1 MAKRMFWDLVNEV
14 IARSDIVLEVLDA
27 RMIEETR
34 NEEVE
39 RRIKSYG
46 KQLIFVVNKCDLVP
60 DSWLKKISK
69 ELFPVVCVESKSRK
83 GKTQLREKILRYSEK
98 KPMVKVGV
106 VGYPN
111 TGKSSVINMLKGQA
125 SAGVSSKSGFTRGIQ
140 LVKADNRIMLL
151 DSPGVFPF
159 EKGDEVKL
167 AMIGTK
173 NPQELKDPESC
184 AMEMI
189 VALKGK
195 VEKNYGAKKGA
206 DEEETLEN
214 IAVKLKKLKK
224 GGEPDT
230 ETASRIIIKDWQ
242 SGKIELKEK

>member
-1 MAKRMFWDLVNEV
+1 MAKMFWSMVNEV

-34 NEEVE
+34 NPEVE
-39 RRIKSYG
+39 KRIKKYG
-46 KQLIFVVNKCDLVP
+46 KQLIFVINKCDLVP
-60 DSWLKKISK
+60 ESWLRKAKKD
-69 ELFPVVCVESKSRK
+69 LHPVACVESKSRK
-83 GKTQLREKILRYSEK
+83 GKTQLREKILRYTK
-98 KPMVKVGV
+98 DKQVKVGV

-111 TGKSSVINMLKGQA
+111 TGKSSVINMLKGKA
-125 SAGVSSKSGFTRGIQ
+125 AAGVSPKSGYTRGIQ

-159 EKGDEVKL
+159 DKGDEVRL
-167 AMIGTK
+167 AIIGTK

-184 AMEMI
+184 AMELI
-189 VALKGK
+189 VALNGK

-214 IAVKLKKLKK
+214 IALKLKKLKK
-224 GGEPDT
+224 KGMPDT

-242 SGKIELKEK
+242 SGKIRLKS